1 MFQRL
6 FGREKPRNRQIVDAL
21 YEKIVAAARREV
33 FFSEW
38 GVPDIALGR
47 FEMVSLHMFLFQHR
61 LRGEGGV
68 AREIAQEIIDDFFTE
83 VDHSLRE
90 LGIGDAGVPKRVKKL
105 ARMFYGRT
113 VSYGAAL
120 DAGDLKALQEALA
133 RNIRPD
139 LPQWPHA
146 AKLAAYVAAA
156 DVALRG
162 QSVEEICAGNISFPM
177 PHAERGAA

>member
-6 FGREKPRNRQIVDAL
+6 FGREKNRNRLIVDAL

-38 GVPDIALGR
+38 DVPDTPLGR

-61 LRGEGGV
+61 LRHEEGV
-68 AREIAQEIIDDFFTE
+68 AKEIAQEMIDGFFTE

-90 LGIGDAGVPKRVKKL
+90 LGVGDVGVPKRMKKL

-113 VSYGAAL
+113 VSYGTAL
-120 DAGDLKALQEALA
+120 DTGEAEALAAALA

-139 LPQWPHA
+139 LSAWPHA
-146 AKLAAYVAAA
+146 ERLAAYVIAA
-156 DVALRG
+156 DGALRS
-162 QSVEEICAGNISFPM
+162 QPVEKICAGELHFPA
-177 PHAERGAA
+177 PGA

>member
-6 FGREKPRNRQIVDAL
+6 FGREKSQNRQIVDAL
-21 YEKIVAAARREV
+21 YEKIVAAARQEV
-33 FFSEW
+33 FFSAW

-47 FEMVSLHMFLFQHR
+47 FEMISLHMFLFQHR
-61 LRGEGGV
+61 LRRETGV

-90 LGIGDAGVPKRVKKL
+90 LGIGDAGVPKRMRKL

-120 DAGDLKALQEALA
+120 EAGDINELEVALA

-139 LPQWPHA
+139 VAAWPYA
-146 AKLAAYVAAA
+146 ADLASYVVAAYE
-156 DVALRG
+156 ALGR
-162 QSVEEICAGNISFPM
+162 QRVEDICAGSIEFPA
-177 PHAERGAA
+177 PLAD